1 MDELLAANSKFD
13 VYTDI
18 LKKLANLG
26 IPQNEI
32 RFIHDAKTDLQ
43 KTQLFS
49 DMNTSKARIFIGTT
63 QKMGAGTNVQ
73 KKIVALHHLD
83 CPWRPSDLEQR
94 TGRVIRQGN
103 ELFIRDPENFR
114 IKEFR
119 YATER
124 TYDARMWQVIESKAL
139 SIEQFRED
147 GVDVRTLD
155 YISSGAAEAT
165 GNPFILMQVQLS
177 SDLRKEELLYNGYQ
191 REIFNNEES
200 LKHLEKDLIYKE
212 KELLNLGQIQKI
224 IHNNPIENFSGHYYH
239 HNIVTKEESKHSFN
253 ILKDDNSDENKAK
266 QNEVKRVFE
275 KTINSIS
282 HNYTKELNV
291 SEYRGLQISGNMDD
305 LNTMVFSISDPN
317 NENVFT
323 QPLNLTYNK
332 NPKEIFPIESLVSFT
347 GFVSRL
353 NNFCSD
359 IDKNIEKRKNE
370 LDMAKRNL
378 HDLQLVTGDN
388 TPEYKRKAYL
398 EELRNDN
405 TKILNEIEH
414 LTNDKDY
421 VSTFIPSSY
430 AVLKNMEK
438 SKSKIL
444 RDNYLL

>member
-1 MDELLAANSKFD
+1 
-13 VYTDI
+13 
-18 LKKLANLG
+18 
-26 IPQNEI
+26 
-32 RFIHDAKTDLQ
+32 
-43 KTQLFS
+43 
-49 DMNTSKARIFIGTT
+49 
-63 QKMGAGTNVQ
+63 MGAGTNVQ

-155 YISSGAAEAT
+155 DISSGAAEAT

-212 KELLNLGQIQKI
+212 KELLNLEQIQKI
-224 IHNNPIENFSGHYYH
+224 IHSNPIENFSGHYYH

-359 IDKNIEKRKNE
+359 IDKNI
-370 LDMAKRNL
+370 
-378 HDLQLVTGDN
+378 
-388 TPEYKRKAYL
+388 
-398 EELRNDN
+398 
-405 TKILNEIEH
+405 
-414 LTNDKDY
+414 
-421 VSTFIPSSY
+421 
-430 AVLKNMEK
+430 
-438 SKSKIL
+438 
-444 RDNYLL
+444 

>member
-1 MDELLAANSKFD
+1 
-13 VYTDI
+13 
-18 LKKLANLG
+18 
-26 IPQNEI
+26 
-32 RFIHDAKTDLQ
+32 
-43 KTQLFS
+43 
-49 DMNTSKARIFIGTT
+49 MNTSKARILIGST

-155 YISSGAAEAT
+155 DISSGAAEAT

-212 KELLNLGQIQKI
+212 KELLNLEQIQKI
-224 IHNNPIENFSGHYYH
+224 IHSNPIENFSGHYYH

-359 IDKNIEKRKNE
+359 IDKNI
-370 LDMAKRNL
+370 
-378 HDLQLVTGDN
+378 
-388 TPEYKRKAYL
+388 
-398 EELRNDN
+398 
-405 TKILNEIEH
+405 
-414 LTNDKDY
+414 
-421 VSTFIPSSY
+421 
-430 AVLKNMEK
+430 
-438 SKSKIL
+438 
-444 RDNYLL
+444 

>member
-1 MDELLAANSKFD
+1 
-13 VYTDI
+13 
-18 LKKLANLG
+18 
-26 IPQNEI
+26 
-32 RFIHDAKTDLQ
+32 
-43 KTQLFS
+43 
-49 DMNTSKARIFIGTT
+49 MNTGKARILIGST

-332 NPKEIFPIESLVSFT
+332 NPKEIFPIESLVNFT

-359 IDKNIEKRKNE
+359 IDKNI
-370 LDMAKRNL
+370 
-378 HDLQLVTGDN
+378 
-388 TPEYKRKAYL
+388 
-398 EELRNDN
+398 
-405 TKILNEIEH
+405 
-414 LTNDKDY
+414 
-421 VSTFIPSSY
+421 
-430 AVLKNMEK
+430 
-438 SKSKIL
+438 
-444 RDNYLL
+444 